1 MYQRHTTKIAF
12 MTAFIFAACSDA
24 TAPESDPLIDADV
37 ALMAADAA
45 IDDLRSMSNLFGGLV
60 GAPAPMSADTLT
72 RTRVITFYD
81 AEGNVQD
88 AHDPVTT
95 ASINVVV
102 DVSGN
107 VVRDNWTAT
116 IERHRDM
123 TASGLEGDETT
134 RIWNGSGNGNVQG
147 THTDSSG
154 TRSYNMSGTSLI
166 VDVVRGLPREENPYP
181 LSGTIN
187 RDITVTVIGGPD
199 GDVTRQRT
207 VSITFNGTQFAS
219 LTVNGETF
227 EVDLAARDGRH
238 PIRGRGQ

>member
-1 MYQRHTTKIAF
+1 MYRRQTSTLAL
-12 MTAFIFAACSDA
+12 MTVVALAACNDA
-24 TAPESDPLIDADV
+24 TAPESDGSLDADV

-45 IDDLRSMSNLFGGLV
+45 IQDLQNMSDLFGGLL
-60 GAPAPMSADTLT
+60 GAPAPMLVDSLT

-81 AEGNVQD
+81 ADGNVQD
-88 AHDPVTT
+88 GHDPVTT
-95 ASINVVV
+95 ASINVVI
-102 DVSGN
+102 DVSGE

-116 IERHRDM
+116 LERHRDM
-123 TASGLEGDETT
+123 TVSGLEGDETT

-147 THTDSSG
+147 THTDSLG
-154 TRSYNMSGTSLI
+154 TRSYDMSSTSAI

-181 LSGTIN
+181 LSGTITRN
-187 RDITVTVIGGPD
+187 ISVTVIGGPD

-207 VSITFNGTQFAS
+207 VSITFNGTQFAT

-238 PIRGRGQ
+238 PLRHR